1 MSRTEKLARLRAARS
16 GAKVDDYHSDNDEN
30 LNIYDEVDENQYRKH
45 KRDRVLNDDFIV
57 DDNGEGYAETG
68 ADDWEA
74 QNAAAY
80 GSEDE
85 DVDAEENGNGR
96 KQPKKLRK
104 VKMIKDSNGGA
115 ASKGIDSFFKQPA
128 VSFEKKQQMKKK
140 DNDPSILNDILSDFT
155 SKATSSLKKK
165 QTAINKRKNPFSS
178 LKSKADVINTSTPAA
193 KKARNLSGTN
203 THSFDST
210 SPSAKRSNDTRTI
223 MHDETSFYTAP
234 QFDESVPL
242 ETPSSPIRTSETAA
256 KNLNILDALDDVSM
270 DISGGAD
277 DVEANDFDDD
287 DDEDDDIIISKRKKV
302 SAVVQVDRS
311 ITLTSTKIDRKMKA
325 VDSSPLKN
333 AKQLDIESSPSKAS
347 NVSNLSNITFEKLE
361 GNDVVMKDEDGDE
374 GIQMFWL
381 DYIELDNSLLL
392 FGKIKTTN
400 GRLVSG
406 MVQVNGLCKT
416 LYFLPRAK
424 KPVNDDDDDDD
435 EEQVDDDPEKP
446 CSPMDV
452 YDEIIPLLMDKYG
465 LDSIK
470 AKPQHMK
477 YAFEHHDIPK
487 EAEYLKVLLPYKTPK
502 SKGVSIPANLTGETF
517 AAVFGTNTSIF
528 ESFVMQRQIMGPC
541 WLTVTGCDFSSLQ
554 NVSHCNI
561 ELSVSSPNDISPDL
575 YTRDP
580 PPSLNVLSLNVQ
592 SYMNAKT
599 GRQEVG
605 SVSLALYKSLPQD
618 VPISPELQPTEQIT
632 LVRPVGGTMNL
643 PVGLKGL
650 AEKKGMALRILNNEK
665 TLLNCLVGM
674 IKKYD
679 PDVFFGHR
687 LENVTL
693 DILLHRMKDLNINQW
708 SNMGR
713 RSRKVFPEKFSR
725 SNGRYNLFLIRD
737 MLAGRLLCDI
747 SNDMGQSLTPKCQS
761 WELAEMYEVV
771 CRDKYSPM
779 EVNLANPLVAEDA
792 NKLLAAI
799 NENAQAVRIIAKT
812 AFGMQILTTSKQL
825 TNIAGNAW
833 SHTLGGTR
841 AGRNEYILL
850 HEFERENYIVPDRE
864 TRAQRQKQANGE
876 TEENGDEGNDESNTV
891 SNKKAKFQG
900 GLVFE
905 PEKGLHKN
913 YILVMDFNSLYP
925 SIIQE
930 FNICFTTIERSN
942 LGEDELPKVPTKSAM
957 GVLPKLL
964 QQLVTRRREV
974 KSLMKDPK
982 LSAIEKAQLDI
993 KQMALKV
1000 TANSMYGCLGYVNSR
1015 FYAKPLAMLVTN
1027 KGREI
1032 LMDTRQLAESLG
1044 LTVVYG
1050 DTDSVMID
1058 TRCDSFAEAIKIGN
1072 GFKEKVNERYKL
1084 LEIDI
1089 DNVFKRLLL
1098 HSKKKYAALNCSI
1111 NEQNE
1116 EVTSLEVKGLD
1127 MKRREYCPLSK
1138 ELSIFVLNN
1147 ILHSSDPQEA
1157 LNEIYEKLEEVTA
1170 EFDENA
1176 IPMVKLRINTKLSKD
1191 PSKYPGGKSMPSVQV
1206 ALRLQ
1211 NQGKII
1217 KAGSVITFVIT
1228 TGDPDGDSKDLEGSA
1243 ASVAERARALTEVL
1257 NSNYKPDKKYYSE
1270 KQLFNPIDRLLTRV
1284 EGYDVV
1290 RLAQSLGLEAHRY
1303 EAKARDIVQQH
1314 ELQPLESTIPDSTRF
1329 RDMKDLKLCCTNCSS
1344 EFLFGGIQPSADYQM
1359 TFSGIKCKQCEH
1371 NLHPLSIAA
1380 QLELFIRTE
1389 LSIYY
1394 QCWLVC
1400 DDCGI
1405 QTRQVS
1411 VYGKRCIGAN
1421 GTAHE
1426 CKGVMRIK
1434 YSDKMIYN
1442 QLLYLQTLF
1451 DIEKTKQQQ
1460 LKPLPSD
1467 KPLPVTLNKGE
1478 IDALA
1483 EQNRK
1488 QFSLLRKVVQK
1499 YLDVNGRRYVDL
1511 ASIFR
1516 VN

>member
-165 QTAINKRKNPFSS
+165 QTAINKH
-178 LKSKADVINTSTPAA
+178 VINTSTPAA
-193 KKARNLSGTN
+193 KKARNLSATN

-302 SAVVQVDRS
+302 SAV
-311 ITLTSTKIDRKMKA
+311 IDRKMKA

-392 FGKIKTTN
+392 FGKIKTTD

-424 KPVNDDDDDDD
+424 KPVNDDDDDDNDD

-1032 LMDTRQLAESLG
+1032 LLDTRQLAESSG